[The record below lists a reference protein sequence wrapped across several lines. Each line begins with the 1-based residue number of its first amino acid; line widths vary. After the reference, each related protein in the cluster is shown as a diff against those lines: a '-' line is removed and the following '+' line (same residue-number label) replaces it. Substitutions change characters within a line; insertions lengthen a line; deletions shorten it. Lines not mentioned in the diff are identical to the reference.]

1 MWKPWPYGSPG
12 LMAKKV
18 KLSITTISSSSMS
31 IWYTYLSISNYKQ
44 ISMEDGGVDRIVIDC
59 WQQQG

>member
-1 MWKPWPYGSPG
+1 MEALAIWEPWPNATKGKTKYYYYF
-12 LMAKKV
+12 LFIYEYM
-18 KLSITTISSSSMS
+18 I
-31 IWYTYLSISNYKQ
+31 YLTISNYKQ

>member
-1 MWKPWPYGSPG
+1 
-12 LMAKKV
+12 MAKKV